1 MAQKSSIGCPCGD
14 FSWVREIFVTFRKC
28 LIALSVAVLFFGSI
42 KQSNAG
48 ATPVATGAV
57 LTTGAAVTG
66 GFLAGIFVLV
76 AYDLYLKF
84 DGKKNW
90 DGTPLKP

>member
-1 MAQKSSIGCPCGD
+1 LD
-14 FSWVREIFVTFRKC
+14 RVRENFVNTRKC
-28 LIALSVAVLFFGSI
+28 LIALSVAVLLFGSI
-42 KQSNAG
+42 KQSHAG
-48 ATPVATGAV
+48 ATPVAAGSAV
-57 LTTGAAVTG
+57 ITTGAAVTG
-66 GFLAGIFVLV
+66 GFIAGVFVLV

>member
-1 MAQKSSIGCPCGD
+1 
-14 FSWVREIFVTFRKC
+14 
-28 LIALSVAVLFFGSI
+28 LIALSVAVLLFGSI
-42 KQSNAG
+42 RQSNAG
-48 ATPVATGAV
+48 ATPVVATSAV

-66 GFLAGIFVLV
+66 GFIAGVFVLV